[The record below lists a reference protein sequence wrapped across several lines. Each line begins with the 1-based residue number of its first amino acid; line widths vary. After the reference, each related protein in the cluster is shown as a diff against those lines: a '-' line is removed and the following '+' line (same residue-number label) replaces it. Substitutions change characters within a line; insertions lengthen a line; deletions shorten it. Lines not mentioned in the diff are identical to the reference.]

1 VDDPSA
7 TSGPFP
13 RRDPEEETQ
22 EHLPEPAPP
31 SPAPLEG
38 DATVGEVLRWLLEES
53 EAESG
58 IYLRLSPRG
67 EELLLVEPRGL
78 PAADVTY
85 LAEHAREIILKGE
98 ISSEVNEP
106 TASTRWLGKTGSK
119 IILLRGTS
127 DLQSAEALR
136 FARFVIEWLSAP
148 RGEMGPM
155 VEQRVR
161 RISGVAWVEML
172 ESDPPILRILYAP
185 DADAALTKAE
195 VVRALGPT
203 PIRIEEVGAAA
214 SSGEEPRLRL
224 VDLSVESDQE
234 SAVDV
239 LLDWKGQSLRG
250 RGLGRLTEA
259 GRTYASALAVADAMK
274 PLLDDDVAVEGL
286 FRADS
291 AGEADVLVV
300 TVRVGG
306 QRYVGAVAA
315 AKGEED
321 KSGARAVL
329 DALNRRL
336 PEIAGR
342 SGHL

>member
-1 VDDPSA
+1 
-7 TSGPFP
+7 
-13 RRDPEEETQ
+13 
-22 EHLPEPAPP
+22 LPEPAPP
-31 SPAPLEG
+31 SSAPLEG

-119 IILLRGTS
+119 IILLRGTTE
-127 DLQSAEALR
+127 LQSAEALR

-148 RGEMGPM
+148 RGEAGPM
-155 VEQRVR
+155 LEQRVR
-161 RISGVAWVEML
+161 QIPGVAWVEFL
-172 ESDPPILRILYAP
+172 ETDPPTLRVLYAP
-185 DADAALTKAE
+185 DVDLAVTKAE
-195 VVRALGPT
+195 VLRTLGPT
-203 PIRIEEVGAAA
+203 PIQIEEVGGAPGR
-214 SSGEEPRLRL
+214 SEEPRLRL
-224 VDLSVESDQE
+224 VDLSVENDDDE
-234 SAVDV
+234 GFVDV

-250 RGLGRLTEA
+250 RGLGRSTQA

-274 PLLDDDVAVEGL
+274 PLLHEDVSVEGV
-286 FRADS
+286 FRADT
-291 AGEADVLVV
+291 AEEVDVLVV

-306 QRYVGAVAA
+306 QRYVGAVVP
-315 AKGEED
+315 AKGEENM
-321 KSGARAVL
+321 SGARAVL

-336 PEIAGR
+336 PQIAGR

>member
-1 VDDPSA
+1 M
-7 TSGPFP
+7 
-13 RRDPEEETQ
+13 
-22 EHLPEPAPP
+22 PEPAAP
-31 SPAPLEG
+31 SSAPLEG

-58 IYLRLSPRG
+58 IFLRLSPRG
-67 EELLLVEPRGL
+67 DELLLVEPRGL
-78 PAADVTY
+78 PDADIAY
-85 LAEHAREIILKGE
+85 LADHAREIILKGE

-106 TASTRWLGKTGSK
+106 TAFARWLGKTGSK
-119 IILLRGTS
+119 IILLRGTT
-127 DLQSAEALR
+127 DLRSAEALR

-148 RGEMGPM
+148 RGESGPM
-155 VEQRVR
+155 LEQRVR
-161 RISGVAWVEML
+161 EIPGVAWVEMV
-172 ESDPPILRILYAP
+172 ETEPPTIRILYAP
-185 DADAALTKAE
+185 DADPDLTKAE
-195 VVRALGPT
+195 VVRTLGPAA
-203 PIRIEEVGAAA
+203 IRIEEVGGAP
-214 SSGEEPRLRL
+214 GRMEEPRLRL
-224 VDLSVESDQE
+224 VDLSEVDSDE
-234 SAVDV
+234 EAAVDV

-250 RGLGRLTEA
+250 RGLGRSTVA

-286 FRADS
+286 YRADS
-291 AGEADVLVV
+291 EDLDVLVV
-300 TVRVGG
+300 TVSVAG

>member
-1 VDDPSA
+1 MDYANPPPDP
-7 TSGPFP
+7 P
-13 RRDPEEETQ
+13 RRSSPEETQ
-22 EHLPEPAPP
+22 EDMPEPATGT
-31 SPAPLEG
+31 PAPLEG

-58 IYLRLSPRG
+58 IYLRLSPGG

-78 PAADVTY
+78 PDADVSY
-85 LAEHAREIILKGE
+85 LADHAREIILKGE

-106 TASTRWLGKTGSK
+106 TSYTRWLGKSGSK

-127 DLQSAEALR
+127 DTQAAEALR
-136 FARFVIEWLSAP
+136 FTRFVIEWLSSP
-148 RGEMGPM
+148 RGESAPM
-155 VEQRVR
+155 LEQRVR
-161 RISGVAWVEML
+161 LVPGVAWAELL
-172 ESDPPILRILYAP
+172 ETEPPTLRILYTP
-185 DADAALTKAE
+185 EADPALTKAE
-195 VVRALGPT
+195 VVRVLGPV
-203 PIRIEEVGAAA
+203 PMRIEEIGE
-214 SSGEEPRLRL
+214 SPGRSEEPRLRL
-224 VDLSVESDQE
+224 VDLTVGSDEE

-250 RGLGRLTEA
+250 RGLGRSTVA

-274 PLLDDDVAVEGL
+274 PLLDTDIAVESL
-286 FRADS
+286 YRADTPDDL
-291 AGEADVLVV
+291 DVLVV
-300 TVRVGG
+300 TVRVEG

-315 AKGEED
+315 AKGQED
-321 KSGARAVL
+321 MSGARAVL

>member
-1 VDDPSA
+1 
-7 TSGPFP
+7 
-13 RRDPEEETQ
+13 
-22 EHLPEPAPP
+22 
-31 SPAPLEG
+31 
-38 DATVGEVLRWLLEES
+38 
-53 EAESG
+53 
-58 IYLRLSPRG
+58 
-67 EELLLVEPRGL
+67 
-78 PAADVTY
+78 
-85 LAEHAREIILKGE
+85 
-98 ISSEVNEP
+98 VNEP

-119 IILLRGTS
+119 IILLRGTTT
-127 DLQSAEALR
+127 LQSAEALR

-148 RGEMGPM
+148 RGETGPM
-155 VEQRVR
+155 IEQRVR
-161 RISGVAWVEML
+161 RIPGVAWVEML
-172 ESDPPILRILYAP
+172 EDDPPVLRILYAP
-185 DADAALTKAE
+185 DVDIALTKAE

-203 PIRIEEVGAAA
+203 PIRIEEVGGAP
-214 SSGEEPRLRL
+214 GHTEEPRLRL
-224 VDLSVESDQE
+224 VDLSVESDKE

-250 RGLGRLTEA
+250 RGLGRSTEA

-286 FRADS
+286 FRADT
-291 AGEADVLVV
+291 AEDADVLVV
-300 TVRVGG
+300 TVRVAG

-321 KSGARAVL
+321 MTGARAVL

>member
-1 VDDPSA
+1 M
-7 TSGPFP
+7 
-13 RRDPEEETQ
+13 
-22 EHLPEPAPP
+22 PEPATP
-31 SPAPLEG
+31 SSAPLEG

-67 EELLLVEPRGL
+67 DELLLLEPRGL
-78 PAADVTY
+78 PDADIAY

-106 TASTRWLGKTGSK
+106 TAFTRWLGKTGSK
-119 IILLRGTS
+119 IILLRGTT

-148 RGEMGPM
+148 RGESGPM
-155 VEQRVR
+155 LEQRVR
-161 RISGVAWVEML
+161 QIPGVAWVEMV
-172 ESDPPILRILYAP
+172 ETEPPTIRILYAP
-185 DADAALTKAE
+185 DADPDLTKAE
-195 VVRALGPT
+195 VVRTLGPAEV
-203 PIRIEEVGAAA
+203 RIEEVGGAP
-214 SSGEEPRLRL
+214 GRPEEPRLRL
-224 VDLSVESDQE
+224 VDLTEVESDQE
-234 SAVDV
+234 AAVDV

-250 RGLGRLTEA
+250 RGLGRSTVA

-286 FRADS
+286 YRADS
-291 AGEADVLVV
+291 EDLDVLVV
-300 TVRVGG
+300 TVSVAG

>member
-1 VDDPSA
+1 
-7 TSGPFP
+7 
-13 RRDPEEETQ
+13 
-22 EHLPEPAPP
+22 LPEPAPP

-85 LAEHAREIILKGE
+85 LAEHAREIIIKGE

-119 IILLRGTS
+119 ILLLRGTT

-136 FARFVIEWLSAP
+136 FARFVIEWLSSP

-155 VEQRVR
+155 LEQRVR
-161 RISGVAWVEML
+161 QIPGVAWVEML
-172 ESDPPILRILYAP
+172 ETDPPTLRILYAP
-185 DADAALTKAE
+185 DVDAALAKAE
-195 VVRALGPT
+195 VVRTLGPT
-203 PIRIEEVGAAA
+203 PIRIEEIGAA
-214 SSGEEPRLRL
+214 SDRVEEPRLRL
-224 VDLSVESDQE
+224 VDLTVESDEE

-250 RGLGRLTEA
+250 RGLGRSTEA

-286 FRADS
+286 FRADTS
-291 AGEADVLVV
+291 EEADVLVV
-300 TVRVGG
+300 TVRVAG

>member
-1 VDDPSA
+1 M
-7 TSGPFP
+7 
-13 RRDPEEETQ
+13 
-22 EHLPEPAPP
+22 PEPASPT
-31 SPAPLEG
+31 PAPLEG
-38 DATVGEVLRWLLEES
+38 DATVGEVLRWLLEET

-78 PAADVTY
+78 PAADISY

-98 ISSEVNEP
+98 ISSAVNEP
-106 TASTRWLGKTGSK
+106 TAYSRWLGKTGSK
-119 IILLRGTS
+119 ILLLRGATE
-127 DLQSAEALR
+127 LQAADALR

-148 RGEMGPM
+148 RGESGPM
-155 VEQRVR
+155 LEQRVR
-161 RISGVAWVEML
+161 QIPGVAWVEVI
-172 ESDPPILRILYAP
+172 ETDPPTVRILYAP
-185 DADAALTKAE
+185 EADPDMTKAE
-195 VVRALGPT
+195 VMRTLGPS
-203 PIRIEEVGAAA
+203 PVRIEEVGGG
-214 SSGEEPRLRL
+214 SGRPEEPRLRL
-224 VDLSVESDQE
+224 VDLSPSVESGPE

-250 RGLGRLTEA
+250 RGLGRSTQA

-286 FRADS
+286 YRADTS
-291 AGEADVLVV
+291 EDVDVLVV
-300 TVRVGG
+300 TVSVAG